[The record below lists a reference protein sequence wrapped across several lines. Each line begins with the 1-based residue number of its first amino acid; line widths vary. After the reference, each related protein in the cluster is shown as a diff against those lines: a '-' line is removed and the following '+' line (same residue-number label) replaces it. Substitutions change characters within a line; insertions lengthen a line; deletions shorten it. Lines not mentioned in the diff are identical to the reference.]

1 MSKLIRILV
10 AVLVASALTAPVGAS
25 VVSAVPLTSTGVNL
39 STTQTG
45 NADSTN
51 TMDRGYTL
59 GGACALKIVS
69 TIGATPTVTVN
80 ILGSPDGTNF
90 YNVPYALVA
99 TPETPVVS
107 AITITTAVTTIYI
120 LRPAQPWRFLKINMS
135 ANTNVTLTVDA
146 FAMWP

>member
-1 MSKLIRILV
+1 MKRLLACVVFVLLATSQAW
-10 AVLVASALTAPVGAS
+10 AV
-25 VVSAVPLTSTGVNL
+25 VVPAVPLTSAGVNL
-39 STTQTG
+39 STAQTG

-59 GGACALKIVS
+59 GGACILKVVS

-80 ILGSPDGTNF
+80 ILGSADGTNF

-99 TPETPVVS
+99 TPETPVVA
-107 AITITTAVTTIYI
+107 AITITTAVTTLYI

-146 FAMWP
+146 FPMWP